1 MLKLLSPSEFIVLR
15 FIADVRFIA
24 DGNTNAE
31 IGAKLFAP
39 VAVIDDNM
47 QSVFK
52 KLKVRNCFQ
61 AAIKLALYMEKQK
74 SKLI

>member
-15 FIADVRFIA
+15 FIAD
-24 DGNTNAE
+24 GNTNAE
-31 IGAKLFAP
+31 ISSRLFAP
-39 VAVIDDNM
+39 AASIDDNM

-61 AAIKLALYMEKQK
+61 AALKLALYMEKQNK
-74 SKLI
+74 

>member
-1 MLKLLSPSEFIVLR
+1 MLKLLSPSEFIVL
-15 FIADVRFIA
+15 RFIA

-52 KLKVRNCFQ
+52 
-61 AAIKLALYMEKQK
+61 IG
-74 SKLI
+74 I

>member
-15 FIADVRFIA
+15 FIAN
-24 DGNTNAE
+24 GNTNAE
-31 IGAKLFAP
+31 ISSRLFAP
-39 VAVIDDNM
+39 IAAIDNNM

-61 AAIKLALYMEKQK
+61 AALKLALYMEKQNK
-74 SKLI
+74 